1 MRVAQCVEI
10 YIQKKR
16 ACGYSYVSIAKVI
29 RRFARFTG
37 RLDISLVSGEHLRR
51 FLSRSQ
57 ISNNTWRSYAWHLRN
72 FFIYWRG
79 CGLIDNMPTVE
90 MKPEIDSKFV
100 PYVYTRSEIRRLLD
114 ASNIS
119 QRGKCTIN
127 SETLK
132 TLILFLYGTGIKI
145 GDALALSDKDISF
158 TVGTIVIRNSTVHT
172 RTIPIGR
179 DVGKL
184 LKRYLNSNDRKRFGC
199 GKTLFLTVKGR
210 PIDYN
215 RICQTF
221 IRLRRVAAVRR
232 SDSSYQ
238 PRIHDL
244 RHSFAV
250 HSIAKWTEAGFDLD
264 RVLPILATYLG
275 NCDMHGVE
283 RYLELSPCNYQGTL
297 NRLYSF
303 RASHAMRRL
312 I

>member
-1 MRVAQCVEI
+1 VKVAQCAEI
-10 YIQKKR
+10 YIQKKQD
-16 ACGYSYVSIAKVI
+16 CGYSYASIAKVI

-37 RLDISLVSGEHLRR
+37 RLNICLVSGEHLRR
-51 FLSRSQ
+51 FLSRSP

-79 CGLIDNMPTVE
+79 HGLIDKVPTVE

-100 PYVYTRSEIRRLLD
+100 PYVYTRREIRRLLD

-119 QRGKCTIN
+119 QRGKCVIN

-145 GDALALSDKDISF
+145 GDVLALSDKDISL
-158 TVGTIVIRNSTVHT
+158 TLRTIVIRSSTVQA

-179 DVGKL
+179 DVKKL
-184 LKRYLNSNDRKRFGC
+184 LKRHLNSNERRGFGF
-199 GKTLFLTVKGR
+199 GQPLFLTVKGTA
-210 PIDYN
+210 IDYS

-221 IRLRRVAAVRR
+221 NRLRRVAEVRR

-283 RYLELSPCNYQGTL
+283 RYLELSPCSYQGTL
-297 NRLYSF
+297 NRL
-303 RASHAMRRL
+303 
-312 I
+312 